1 MIHLFLALS
10 RINSANIVS
19 IDSAN
24 DLTHDL
30 SLISKCAFKQKILFN
45 SDSTKPAQEVISRT
59 KSDSPHPD
67 IFFNDISVKRASNQE
82 HVGIYLNE
90 KLNFKMYIETVLCK
104 INKGISVIKK
114 QRYTLLSTKCF

>member
-1 MIHLFLALS
+1 MIHPFLALS

-24 DLTHDL
+24 DLTHDP

-45 SDSTKPAQEVISRT
+45 PDSTKPAQEVISRK

-67 IFFNDISVKRASNQE
+67 IFLM
-82 HVGIYLNE
+82 IY
-90 KLNFKMYIETVLCK
+90 
-104 INKGISVIKK
+104 
-114 QRYTLLSTKCF
+114 Q